1 MIINSQIE
9 GADLKDTI
17 SKFWTLA
24 KTKAINLDNTYD
36 PSKGAPVF
44 TVNGEYT
51 TRGWTEWTQ
60 GFQYGIP
67 LLIAEATG
75 DKGLLSLGKEKTISN
90 MAHHLSHFGVHDH
103 GFNTLSTYG
112 NLLRMAN
119 QNILEASKE
128 EKDFYKLAITMSGSI
143 QSKRW
148 TDINDGGFIYSFNG
162 PHSLFIDTIRTMRIL
177 LSAHK
182 LGHRLLDE
190 NDKPIDLLEKA
201 VTHGM
206 TTAKYA
212 VFYGEGRDAYDTW
225 GRVAHESIFNTN
237 DGNYRCPNSQQG
249 FSGFTTWTR
258 GLAWAMVGFS
268 EFLEYLEQDSIDFE
282 GIEDVRKTF
291 LKAARASCDF
301 YIQNTSSDGIPF
313 WDSGAPLIHKLGKYQ
328 DRKAEIYNSYEPIDS
343 SAAAIGTQGLMR
355 FAYLLK
361 ESDETTAK
369 KYEQAGFTT
378 LRTLLTDDY
387 LALDPAHQG
396 ILKHSVYHWPNGWD
410 HIPEG
415 RKVPADESSMWGDYH
430 MVELCFLADKIN
442 QGKYYTF
449 FDFIH

>member
-1 MIINSQIE
+1 MIINSQIK
-9 GADLKDTI
+9 GSDLKKSLDDFWI
-17 SKFWTLA
+17 LASK
-24 KTKAINLDNTYD
+24 KAITLDQVYD
-36 PSKGAPVF
+36 TSQGAPVF
-44 TVNGEYT
+44 TVNGVYT

-75 DKGLLSLGKEKTISN
+75 NKDKLNLGKEKTIAN

-103 GFNTLSTYG
+103 GFNNLSTYG

-119 QNILEASKE
+119 QNILDASKE
-128 EKDFYKLAITMSGSI
+128 EKDFYKLAIEMSGSV

-148 TDINDGGFIYSFNG
+148 TDVKDGGYIYSFNG
-162 PHSLFIDTIRTMRIL
+162 PHSLFIDTIRTTRIL
-177 LSAHK
+177 LAAHQ

-190 NDKPIDLLEKA
+190 NDIQVDLLQKA

-212 VFYGEGRDAYDTW
+212 VYYGEGRDSYDTW

-268 EFLEYLEQDSIDFE
+268 EFLEYLNQDSIDFE
-282 GIEDVRKTF
+282 GIEDVKENF
-291 LKAARASCDF
+291 LKAAKATCDF
-301 YIQNTSSDGIPF
+301 YIKNTSSDGIPY
-313 WDSGAPLIHKLGKYQ
+313 WDTGAPKIHNLGKYQ
-328 DRKAEIYNSYEPIDS
+328 YRKAEIFNDFEPIDS
-343 SAAAIGTQGLMR
+343 SAAAIAAQGLLR
-355 FAYLLK
+355 LSNILK
-361 ESDETTAK
+361 ESEPVEAK
-369 KYEQAGFTT
+369 KYQQAGLTT
-378 LRTLLTDDY
+378 LHTLLTDDY
-387 LALDPAHQG
+387 LAIEPVHQG
-396 ILKHSVYHWPNGWD
+396 ILKHSIYHRPNGWD

-415 RKVPADESSMWGDYH
+415 EKVPANESSMWGDYH
-430 MVELCFLADKIN
+430 MVELCFLAHKMN
-442 QGKYYTF
+442 QDKYYTF
-449 FDFIH
+449 FDNLL